1 MGLSMIKPTLDRI
14 HELNH
19 SDLDSL
25 PDETEDNAYQMV
37 QFFTG
42 VDIDSMHFS
51 YKDVLYSIAKNTYI
65 QISNKPLNE
74 CSFNKWAALLMLALD
89 EIATEENNKK
99 VAKDALSG
107 TQKVFHMHPERLD
120 ANIKVWLEDMFKGV
134 YLF

>member
-1 MGLSMIKPTLDRI
+1 MIKPTLDRI

-25 PDETEDNAYQMV
+25 PDETEDNAYQVV

-42 VDIDSMHFS
+42 VDIDGMHFS
-51 YKDVLYSIAKNTYI
+51 YKDVLYSIAKSTYI
-65 QISNKPLNE
+65 KISNKPLNE
-74 CSFNKWAALLMLALD
+74 CSIDTWAALLMLAID

-107 TQKVFHMHPERLD
+107 TQKVLRMHPEKLD
-120 ANIKVWLEDMFKGV
+120 ENIKVWLEDMFKGV